1 MNRGHYTNTRVV
13 PHKWI
18 WQISLPHRAGA
29 SQHDT
34 AVFSFKLNCR
44 RSDLEIVGFIPGT

>member
-1 MNRGHYTNTRVV
+1 MWAPLSQKAGTILEAKAT
-13 PHKWI
+13 
-18 WQISLPHRAGA
+18 QILRLRA
-29 SQHDT
+29 SQDET